1 MSEDTQDAFERGFM
15 LGFDEGVKQGKELGR
30 QIPTYPT
37 IQPDKYPSYPYSP
50 VIWSSGD
57 THHNCLNPSVIA
69 KPE

>member
-37 IQPDKYPSYPYSP
+37 
-50 VIWSSGD
+50 
-57 THHNCLNPSVIA
+57 THHNCLSPSVIG